1 MPDNITSI
9 DAARRKS
16 KTSTDEMY
24 RLLARLD
31 ELEELLE
38 AMDERGITTREELV
52 VLIADLEAEAAR
64 RDATTE
70 SSPSS

>member
-9 DAARRKS
+9 DTARRKS
-16 KTSTDEMY
+16 KASTDEMY
-24 RLLARLD
+24 DRLSRLD

-64 RDATTE
+64 RD
-70 SSPSS
+70 SSPSR

>member
-9 DAARRKS
+9 EVARRKS
-16 KTSTDEMY
+16 KAPNGEMY
-24 RLLARLD
+24 DLLARLD

-38 AMDERGITTREELV
+38 GMDERGITTREQLV

-64 RDATTE
+64 RD
-70 SSPSS
+70 SSTDS

>member
-16 KTSTDEMY
+16 KASTNEMY
-24 RLLARLD
+24 DLLARLD

-64 RDATTE
+64 RD
-70 SSPSS
+70 SSTDS